1 MEATNYYPACIE
13 KALALLEEDDWV
25 TEKEEGEVVIRS
37 RLGEHGRKMW
47 LCVAELSI
55 APTTLQDRLLDIDN
69 LAKAHTL
76 DIREDHC
83 STVVQCTVGFYNF
96 DLDECT
102 VLMS

>member
-1 MEATNYYPACIE
+1 M
-13 KALALLEEDDWV
+13 

-69 LAKAHTL
+69 LAKVHSTHT
-76 DIREDHC
+76 R
-83 STVVQCTVGFYNF
+83 Y
-96 DLDECT
+96 
-102 VLMS
+102 

>member
-1 MEATNYYPACIE
+1 M
-13 KALALLEEDDWV
+13 

-69 LAKAHTL
+69 LAKVNTL
-76 DIREDHC
+76 D
-83 STVVQCTVGFYNF
+83 
-96 DLDECT
+96 
-102 VLMS
+102 